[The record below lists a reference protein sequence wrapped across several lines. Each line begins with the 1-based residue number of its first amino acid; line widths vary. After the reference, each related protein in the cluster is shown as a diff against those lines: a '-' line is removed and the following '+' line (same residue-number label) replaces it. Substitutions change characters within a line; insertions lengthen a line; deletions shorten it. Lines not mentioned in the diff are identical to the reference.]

1 MYSFVLNDSHQARIL
16 GRNYCPQKKAK
27 KTKTKTKWTS
37 RKIKLLVW
45 AKLSNNSIPTDKGT
59 NLFPKNLPG
68 HRIISWKSEDESHVI
83 ENFVCN
89 STSWKLSAKSWV
101 YKGLFALFLGEPETL
116 KLNTHSQRFVKKWLV
131 VFLACFREKTRSF
144 SKNYFLEL
152 SMPVTKIKSFVSVS

>member
-101 YKGLFALFLGEPETL
+101 YKGLFVSRWVWNTL
-116 KLNTHSQRFVKKWLV
+116 LKRKISFSNDLLLLELNIHSQRFVKKWLV

-144 SKNYFLEL
+144 
-152 SMPVTKIKSFVSVS
+152 